1 MAMAA
6 LVGLLIGLP
15 TSPATADTPNA
26 HTIATYNSQGARWSD
41 VRQLSNENDI
51 VAVQEA
57 GSEPSLY
64 GMILQQSYNRSG
76 YTVHLY
82 RWGARYVYWMS
93 PLGDTRVNLAMVTHT
108 MAHEVYVAPPGRAG
122 ARPALGLRFDDDIYY
137 NVHALATGAHNE
149 AQELVRQVRN
159 QATSAGRS
167 WTVMGDFNRDPDQ
180 GMHTLAAGLGAQVY
194 HTGDATQQSGGEL
207 DYMISSRALAN
218 YRGVRMGGRGSD
230 HYPVYFRTQMVA
242 NGSVVELTSD
252 SDHEKYLTFERG
264 SNANGTHLV
273 SDTWNPS
280 KSQWKLRSV
289 PGAGK
294 YDFNFVNRSTGK
306 CIDVDNGR
314 FAKMG
319 DGLNEWDCEGQ
330 TSQVFSIYYWGEE
343 PGTWLIKQK
352 NTDLCVNTTGAK
364 PRVISLW
371 TCADGTPSQRFLPH
385 FYG

>member
-15 TSPATADTPNA
+15 ASPAAADAPNA

-108 MAHEVYVAPPGRAG
+108 MAHEVHVAPPGRAG

-137 NVHALATGAHNE
+137 NVHALASGAHNE

-159 QATSAGRS
+159 QATAAGRA

-180 GMHTLAAGLGAQVY
+180 GMHTLAAGLGA
-194 HTGDATQQSGGEL
+194 
-207 DYMISSRALAN
+207 RAWSPR
-218 YRGVRMGGRGSD
+218 RGPQGPAGR
-230 HYPVYFRTQMVA
+230 
-242 NGSVVELTSD
+242 E
-252 SDHEKYLTFERG
+252 
-264 SNANGTHLV
+264 
-273 SDTWNPS
+273 
-280 KSQWKLRSV
+280 
-289 PGAGK
+289 
-294 YDFNFVNRSTGK
+294 RST
-306 CIDVDNGR
+306 
-314 FAKMG
+314 
-319 DGLNEWDCEGQ
+319 
-330 TSQVFSIYYWGEE
+330 
-343 PGTWLIKQK
+343 
-352 NTDLCVNTTGAK
+352 
-364 PRVISLW
+364 
-371 TCADGTPSQRFLPH
+371 
-385 FYG
+385 